1 VSHFHPLRAL
11 LACAAV
17 SWGLGVTPVAAEEAH
32 RSPVEAALRQNLERS
47 LGAFNRGDFEGYLH
61 DMEATVTYNGI
72 EVPRDRLREINGDL
86 KQSFGNLK
94 MRYKSVAINEMGDLD
109 ANVTTVAEFTGSTA
123 NYDATGLPATYKE
136 VGEVT
141 SLYRQTP
148 QGWRSGVLQ
157 VAWNDSFIDIG
168 RPFSMLGFTSLPML
182 LGASQTYRFRL
193 HVADD
198 ALEGARVEY
207 AYAVVPLSTVISKN
221 GAEEVYKSLRF
232 TPIARTGV
240 DLELRAPSR
249 PGTYTHVLV
258 VPKLWSR
265 DDQETLLGHK
275 IYTRLVQVE

>member
-1 VSHFHPLRAL
+1 MNHGFTYGPL

-17 SWGLGVTPVAAEEAH
+17 VLSLVPASARAQEARRGPVD
-32 RSPVEAALRQNLERS
+32 AALRQNLERS
-47 LGAFNRGDFEGYLH
+47 LSAFNRGDFEGYLH
-61 DMEATVTYNGI
+61 DVEATVTYNGI
-72 EVPRDRLREINGDL
+72 EVPRGRLREINSDL

-109 ANVTTVAEFTGSTA
+109 ANVTTVSEFTGSTS
-123 NYDATGLPATYKE
+123 NYDATGLPATYVE

-141 SLYRQTP
+141 SLYRKTP
-148 QGWRSGVLQ
+148 HGWRSGLLQ

-168 RPFSMLGFTSLPML
+168 RPFSMLGFSSLPTL
-182 LGASQTYRFRL
+182 LGASQPYRFRL

-198 ALEGARVEY
+198 ALEGSRVEY
-207 AYAVVPLSTVISKN
+207 AYAVVPLATVISKN

-232 TPIARTGV
+232 TPVPRTGV
-240 DLELRAPSR
+240 AQDLRAPAK

-265 DDQETLLGHK
+265 AAQETLLGHK

>member
-1 VSHFHPLRAL
+1 MNPLSPLRAC
-11 LACAAV
+11 LACGIV
-17 SWGLGVTPVAAEEAH
+17 TWSLGVAPVGAEEAP
-32 RSPVEAALRQNLERS
+32 RGLVEAALRESLEQG

-72 EVPRDRLREINGDL
+72 AVPRDRLREINGDL

-94 MRYKSVAINEMGDLD
+94 MRYKSVTINRLGELD

-123 NYDATGLPATYKE
+123 NYDATGLPATYVE

-141 SLYRQTP
+141 SRYRRTS

-168 RPFSMLGFTSLPML
+168 RPFSMLGFTSLPAL
-182 LGASQTYRFRL
+182 LGATQPYRFRL

-198 ALEGARVEY
+198 ALEGTRVEY
-207 AYAVVPLSTVISKN
+207 AYTVVPLATVISKD

-232 TPIARTGV
+232 LPLPRAGV
-240 DLELRAPSR
+240 DLQVKAPSQ

-258 VPKLWSR
+258 VPKLWR
-265 DDQETLLGHK
+265 RADQETLLGHK